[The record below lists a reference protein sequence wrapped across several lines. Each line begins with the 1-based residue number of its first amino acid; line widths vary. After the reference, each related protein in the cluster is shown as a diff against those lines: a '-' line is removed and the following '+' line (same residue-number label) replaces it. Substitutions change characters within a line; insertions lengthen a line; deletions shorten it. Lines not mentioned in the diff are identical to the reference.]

1 VSTGQ
6 IAVYAEALKDLS
18 PEVLEF
24 GCAEASKTME
34 RFPWPGHIRA
44 GAKMYR
50 GAEYLGPPLLEYP
63 PITQEERAEALKF
76 SEALKKKLGIPAKPA
91 KPAEPKKLTVVPSLR
106 SLEEQKTELRR
117 RGFLK

>member
-1 VSTGQ
+1 VSTAQ

-34 RFPWPGHIRA
+34 RFPWPGHIRT

-63 PITQEERAEALKF
+63 LITDEERAEALKF
-76 SEALKKKLGIPAKPA
+76 SETLKKQLAAI
-91 KPAEPKKLTVVPSLR
+91 PAEPAEPRKLAIVPSLR
-106 SLEEQKTELRR
+106 SLDEQKAELRR
-117 RGFLK
+117 KGFLK

>member
-1 VSTGQ
+1 MSTGQ

-44 GAKMYR
+44 GARMYR
-50 GAEYLGPPLLEYP
+50 GAEYLGPALLEYP
-63 PITQEERAEALKF
+63 PITEEERAEALKV
-76 SEALKKKLGIPAKPA
+76 SEALKKKLGIPS
-91 KPAEPKKLTVVPSLR
+91 KPAEPKKLTIVPSTR
-106 SLEEQKTELRR
+106 SIEEQKAELRR
-117 RGFLK
+117 KGFLK